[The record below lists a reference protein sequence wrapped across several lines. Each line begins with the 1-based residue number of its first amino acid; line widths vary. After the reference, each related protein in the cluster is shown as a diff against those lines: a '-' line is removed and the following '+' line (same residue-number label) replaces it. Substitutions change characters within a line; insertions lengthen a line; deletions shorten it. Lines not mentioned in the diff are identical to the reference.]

1 MTAIA
6 ARGSARTI
14 APGREQLWGL
24 GAAILAGLLAAP
36 SLLAPLSS
44 SSYDGGIASSAGTF
58 ILHGLLPYRDFWL
71 LYGPLTGYLAAGIT
85 ALFGNSIEVMRLAGL
100 LVVMA
105 TTAIGFGLVGARL
118 PNIPRVATAVIAGL
132 IPVYSLGL
140 DLAPW
145 AVAMALALGAILAI
159 RRGGHRPLLVAGVL
173 LGIAALVRLD
183 VGAYALIAVVIATRS
198 LRPALGAAV
207 VVLPVAAFF
216 VLAAPIDSLI
226 EQLIWYPLVGPRTY
240 RGIPAPA
247 VWAVIDPERTIDWL
261 LYWPPLGL
269 IVIAIVRRL
278 RTGSIPRE
286 DLALLVFALL
296 CRLQTLGR
304 ADADHAAQAAV
315 PAILLAGYV
324 FSGGLS
330 RAGRLALAL
339 ATSVFIAIAALPLV
353 WLILPK
359 DPYDRALVAAV
370 DYVRDHTS
378 PDEPIFAGEVRNLH
392 ALLNPMI
399 VYHLA
404 DRPAGVRDTMYN
416 PGVTTTDRTQQRM
429 VDDLRAN
436 HVRYLILDVRWAD
449 CFETSNLSAVPG
461 STILDQAID
470 QDYRVVADYG
480 AIVIMGS
487 PDVPSAIVAAEHWAD
502 PSPPP
507 DHDYLVCQRSA
518 Q

>member
-1 MTAIA
+1 
-6 ARGSARTI
+6 
-14 APGREQLWGL
+14 
-24 GAAILAGLLAAP
+24 
-36 SLLAPLSS
+36 
-44 SSYDGGIASSAGTF
+44 
-58 ILHGLLPYRDFWL
+58 
-71 LYGPLTGYLAAGIT
+71 
-85 ALFGNSIEVMRLAGL
+85 
-100 LVVMA
+100 
-105 TTAIGFGLVGARL
+105 
-118 PNIPRVATAVIAGL
+118 
-132 IPVYSLGL
+132 
-140 DLAPW
+140 
-145 AVAMALALGAILAI
+145 
-159 RRGGHRPLLVAGVL
+159 VL

-183 VGAYALIAVVIATRS
+183 VGAYALIALVIATRS

-216 VLAAPIDSLI
+216 VLVAPIDALI

-269 IVIAIVRRL
+269 IVIAVVRRL
-278 RTGSIPRE
+278 RSGSIPRA

-370 DYVRDHTS
+370 DYVRDHTR

-461 STILDQAID
+461 STILDQALD

-507 DHDYLVCQRSA
+507 DHDHLVCQRSA
-518 Q
+518 RQP